1 MTVEPG
7 SSLDSTETAIDG
19 VEIPHADEDGR
30 PHPGQGSARLHRL
43 AAIRRRARGRLAR
56 WRSTVATTLVVAA
69 VGVAVGVYFILYRPD
84 QRVDDAAAHRA
95 IQEASDGAVAVLS
108 YSYDHLNRDFDNAK
122 SHLTGDFLTYY
133 RKFADNVVAPTA
145 QQGQLTAS
153 AKVIRAAISDL
164 HPDSAVELVFVDQTT
179 ASTKKKDPEKT
190 QSAVLVT
197 LTKVNGSWLIAK
209 FDPAA

>member
-1 MTVEPG
+1 MTVERG
-7 SSLDSTETAIDG
+7 SSLDSTESAIDG
-19 VEIPHADEDGR
+19 VEIPRADEDGR
-30 PHPGQGSARLHRL
+30 PQAGQASARLHRL
-43 AAIRRRARGRLAR
+43 AAIRRRARRRLAR
-56 WRSTVATTLVVAA
+56 WRSIVGTTLVVAA
-69 VGVAVGVYFILYRPD
+69 VGVAAGVYFILYRPD

-95 IQEASDGAVAVLS
+95 IQAASDGAVAVLS
-108 YSYDHLNRDFDNAK
+108 YSYDHLNRDFNNAK
-122 SHLTGDFLTYY
+122 SHLTGDFLAYY
-133 RKFADNVVAPTA
+133 NRFTDNVVAPTA

-164 HPDSAVELVFVDQTT
+164 HPDSAVVLVFVDQTT

-190 QSAVLVT
+190 QSAVVVT

>member
-1 MTVEPG
+1 MTVEHG

-30 PHPGQGSARLHRL
+30 PHAGQGSARLHRL
-43 AAIRRRARGRLAR
+43 AAIRRRARRRLAR
-56 WRSTVATTLVVAA
+56 WRSIVATTLVVAA
-69 VGVAVGVYFILYRPD
+69 VGVAAGVYFILYWPD

-95 IQEASDGAVAVLS
+95 IQAASDGAVAVLS

-122 SHLTGDFLTYY
+122 SRLTGDFLTYY
-133 RKFADNVVAPTA
+133 KKFTDNVVAPTA
-145 QQGQLTAS
+145 QQGQLTTS

-164 HPDSAVELVFVDQTT
+164 HPNSAVVLVFVDQTT

-190 QSAVLVT
+190 KSAVLVT

>member
-1 MTVEPG
+1 MTVEHG

-19 VEIPHADEDGR
+19 VEIPHADKDGR
-30 PHPGQGSARLHRL
+30 PHAGQGSARLHRL
-43 AAIRRRARGRLAR
+43 AAIRRRARRRLAR
-56 WRSTVATTLVVAA
+56 WRSIVATTLVVAA
-69 VGVAVGVYFILYRPD
+69 VGVAAGVYFILYWPD

-95 IQEASDGAVAVLS
+95 IQAASDGAVAVLS

-122 SHLTGDFLTYY
+122 SRLTGDFLTYY
-133 RKFADNVVAPTA
+133 RKFTDNVVAPTA

-164 HPDSAVELVFVDQTT
+164 HPNSAVVLVFVDQTT

>member
-1 MTVEPG
+1 MTVEHG
-7 SSLDSTETAIDG
+7 SSLDSTESAIDG
-19 VEIPHADEDGR
+19 VEIPRADEDGR
-30 PHPGQGSARLHRL
+30 PPAGQASARLHRL
-43 AAIRRRARGRLAR
+43 AAIRRRARRRLAR
-56 WRSTVATTLVVAA
+56 WRSIAATTLVIAA
-69 VGVAVGVYFILYRPD
+69 VGVAAGVYLILYRPD

-95 IQEASDGAVAVLS
+95 IQAASDGAVAVLS
-108 YSYDHLNRDFDNAK
+108 YSYDHLNRDFNNAK
-122 SHLTGDFLTYY
+122 SHLTGDFLAYY
-133 RKFADNVVAPTA
+133 NRFTDNVVAPTA

-164 HPDSAVELVFVDQTT
+164 HPDSAVVLVFVDQTT